1 MDSDAMPILHETLGT
16 IREILG
22 PELDGITVE
31 RAVVGLFF
39 TGVELSNG
47 IAGACA
53 TPIKTIPEAVCCPS
67 SAMAMPFPGK
77 LRGRPAFDLAREAL
91 GDNGIRRAVG
101 IAAMNALAD
110 TCWRRRPHPETE
122 LRLGIDAF
130 DATEIRPGDTV
141 VVVGAFVPFL
151 RELKRRRQ
159 PYLVLEQDP
168 ATLKPDE
175 LPFFRPA
182 EQAATVV
189 PEADVLLITGTTLI
203 NDTLEEL
210 LALAKPA
217 ARVTMV
223 GPTVSLLP
231 DAFLR
236 RGADILGTVRITD
249 PDAFLDMLAEGGSGY
264 HFLGRTAQKVVLVR
278 RSVVG
283 AVAAKVQSGGAKS
296 RPGAGAAATP
306 DQVSA
311 HSPRCDSSS
320 CSVFALALWPTR
332 HNCARTDNSAGCAP
346 LRDPASGLGNRPC
359 RVASRRSTATRQMTP
374 LRRNRTWTWDAGWG
388 CR

>member
-1 MDSDAMPILHETLGT
+1 MENDDKAILPETLAA
-16 IREILG
+16 IREVLG

-31 RAVVGLFF
+31 RAVIGLFF
-39 TGVELSNG
+39 TGVKLNNG

-77 LRGRPAFDLAREAL
+77 LKGRPAFDLAREAL

-122 LRLGIDAF
+122 LSLGIDAF
-130 DATEIRPGDTV
+130 DATEIRTGDRV

-168 ATLKPDE
+168 ATLKADE

-210 LALAKPA
+210 LALARPTV
-217 ARVTMV
+217 RVTMV

-249 PDAFLDMLAEGGSGY
+249 PDAFLDILAEGGSGY

-278 RSVVG
+278 RP
-283 AVAAKVQSGGAKS
+283 AA
-296 RPGAGAAATP
+296 RAAA
-306 DQVSA
+306 A
-311 HSPRCDSSS
+311 
-320 CSVFALALWPTR
+320 
-332 HNCARTDNSAGCAP
+332 
-346 LRDPASGLGNRPC
+346 
-359 RVASRRSTATRQMTP
+359 
-374 LRRNRTWTWDAGWG
+374 
-388 CR
+388 

>member
-1 MDSDAMPILHETLGT
+1 MHSEATPILHETLGA

-22 PELDGITVE
+22 AELDGITVE

-67 SAMAMPFPGK
+67 SAMAFPGK
-77 LRGRPAFDLAREAL
+77 LRGRPAFDLACEAL

-130 DATEIRPGDTV
+130 DATEIRRGDTV

-159 PYLVLEQDP
+159 PFLVLEQDP

-210 LALAKPA
+210 LTLAKPA

-278 RSVVG
+278 RSLIG
-283 AVAAKVQSGGAKS
+283 AVAA
-296 RPGAGAAATP
+296 
-306 DQVSA
+306 
-311 HSPRCDSSS
+311 
-320 CSVFALALWPTR
+320 
-332 HNCARTDNSAGCAP
+332 
-346 LRDPASGLGNRPC
+346 
-359 RVASRRSTATRQMTP
+359 
-374 LRRNRTWTWDAGWG
+374 
-388 CR
+388 

>member
-1 MDSDAMPILHETLGT
+1 MENDDKAILPETLAA
-16 IREILG
+16 IRDVLG

-31 RAVVGLFF
+31 RAVIGLFF
-39 TGVELSNG
+39 TGVKLDNG

-67 SAMAMPFPGK
+67 SAMAMPFPGNK
-77 LRGRPAFDLAREAL
+77 
-91 GDNGIRRAVG
+91 
-101 IAAMNALAD
+101 
-110 TCWRRRPHPETE
+110 
-122 LRLGIDAF
+122 
-130 DATEIRPGDTV
+130 V

-151 RELKRRRQ
+151 RELNRRHQ

-168 ATLKPDE
+168 ATLKADE

-182 EQAATVV
+182 EQAAAVV

-210 LALAKPA
+210 LALASPT

-231 DAFLR
+231 DGLLR

-249 PDAFLDMLAEGGSGY
+249 PDAFLDILAEGGSGY

-278 RSVVG
+278 RP
-283 AVAAKVQSGGAKS
+283 AA
-296 RPGAGAAATP
+296 RAAA
-306 DQVSA
+306 A
-311 HSPRCDSSS
+311 
-320 CSVFALALWPTR
+320 
-332 HNCARTDNSAGCAP
+332 
-346 LRDPASGLGNRPC
+346 
-359 RVASRRSTATRQMTP
+359 
-374 LRRNRTWTWDAGWG
+374 
-388 CR
+388 

>member
-1 MDSDAMPILHETLGT
+1 MIQAEQTSILHETLAA
-16 IREILG
+16 IPEILG
-22 PELDGITVE
+22 RELEGISVE

-39 TGVELSNG
+39 TGVKLSNG

-77 LRGRPAFDLAREAL
+77 LKGRPALDLTREAL

-110 TCWRRRPHPETE
+110 TCWRRRPHPDTE
-122 LRLGIDAF
+122 LCLGIDAF
-130 DATEIRPGDTV
+130 DATEIRASDKV

-168 ATLKPDE
+168 ATLKADE

-182 EQAATVV
+182 EEAAMVV

-210 LALAKPA
+210 LALAKPE

-223 GPTVSLLP
+223 GPTVSMLP

-236 RGADILGTVRITD
+236 RGADILGTVMITD
-249 PDAFLDMLAEGGSGY
+249 PDAFLDTLAEGGSGY

-278 RSVVG
+278 RPAAR
-283 AVAAKVQSGGAKS
+283 AVA
-296 RPGAGAAATP
+296 
-306 DQVSA
+306 
-311 HSPRCDSSS
+311 
-320 CSVFALALWPTR
+320 
-332 HNCARTDNSAGCAP
+332 
-346 LRDPASGLGNRPC
+346 
-359 RVASRRSTATRQMTP
+359 
-374 LRRNRTWTWDAGWG
+374 
-388 CR
+388 

>member
-1 MDSDAMPILHETLGT
+1 MSDSSAILRETLT
-16 IREILG
+16 AIPEILG
-22 PELDGITVE
+22 PVLDGVTVE
-31 RAVVGLFF
+31 RAVIGLFF
-39 TGVELSNG
+39 TGVKLSNG

-77 LRGRPAFDLAREAL
+77 LRGRRALDLAREAL

-101 IAAMNALAD
+101 IAAMNGLAD
-110 TCWRRRPHPETE
+110 TCWRRRPHPEFE
-122 LRLGIDAF
+122 LRFGIDAF
-130 DATEIRPGDTV
+130 DATEMHARDKA

-159 PYLVLEQDP
+159 PFLVLEQDP
-168 ATLKPDE
+168 ATLKADE

-182 EQAATVV
+182 EQAAIVV

-210 LALAKPA
+210 LALAQPS

-223 GPTVSLLP
+223 GPTVSMLP

-249 PDAFLDMLAEGGSGY
+249 PDGFLDVLAEGGSGY
-264 HFLGRTAQKVVLVR
+264 HFLGRSAQKIVLVR
-278 RSVVG
+278 RPLVR
-283 AVAAKVQSGGAKS
+283 AKL
-296 RPGAGAAATP
+296 
-306 DQVSA
+306 SA
-311 HSPRCDSSS
+311 
-320 CSVFALALWPTR
+320 
-332 HNCARTDNSAGCAP
+332 
-346 LRDPASGLGNRPC
+346 
-359 RVASRRSTATRQMTP
+359 
-374 LRRNRTWTWDAGWG
+374 
-388 CR
+388 

>member
-1 MDSDAMPILHETLGT
+1 MENDNKAILRETLAA
-16 IREILG
+16 IREVLG

-31 RAVVGLFF
+31 RAVIGLFF
-39 TGVELSNG
+39 TGVKLNNG

-77 LRGRPAFDLAREAL
+77 LKGRPAFDFAREAL
-91 GDNGIRRAVG
+91 GDNGIRRAAG

-130 DATEIRPGDTV
+130 DATEIRRGDKV

-151 RELKRRRQ
+151 RELKRRHQ

-168 ATLKPDE
+168 ATLKADE

-182 EQAATVV
+182 EPAAAVV

-203 NDTLEEL
+203 NGTLEEL
-210 LALAKPA
+210 LALARPT

-231 DAFLR
+231 DGFLR

-249 PDAFLDMLAEGGSGY
+249 PDAFLDILAEGGSGY

-278 RSVVG
+278 RL
-283 AVAAKVQSGGAKS
+283 AA
-296 RPGAGAAATP
+296 RAAA
-306 DQVSA
+306 A
-311 HSPRCDSSS
+311 
-320 CSVFALALWPTR
+320 
-332 HNCARTDNSAGCAP
+332 
-346 LRDPASGLGNRPC
+346 
-359 RVASRRSTATRQMTP
+359 
-374 LRRNRTWTWDAGWG
+374 
-388 CR
+388 